1 MQKRR
6 DKRRGGDTKKTCNV
20 RQQVGGGTSV
30 FASLI
35 IA

>member
-1 MQKRR
+1 MQK
-6 DKRRGGDTKKTCNV
+6 GGIKEEGEIQKKTYNV